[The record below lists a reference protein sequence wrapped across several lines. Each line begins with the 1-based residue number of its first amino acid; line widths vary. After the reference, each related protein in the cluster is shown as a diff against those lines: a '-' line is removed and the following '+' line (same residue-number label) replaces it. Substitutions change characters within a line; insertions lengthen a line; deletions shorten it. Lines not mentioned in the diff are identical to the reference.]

1 MLYRLFIPAIAILA
15 VLGIWKGISL
25 SRSQVQR
32 PPAPVPL
39 AEPARS
45 PYPSAIAATGIIEA
59 ARENVHVATA
69 KPGLVSKVFA
79 AVGAKVKTGDPLF
92 QIDNR
97 EALARVASLRSQLKV
112 QSAAIAEAQVALA
125 QAQDQLL
132 RVKSPDSARLLTG
145 DELSHRKFAVQ
156 SAEAALTHGLALL
169 EAAQSQ
175 LAQAETERDVLTV
188 RASRD
193 GCILRLSLREGEYAN
208 VNPPEPLMV
217 LGDVDSLQIR
227 ADVDEQ
233 NAPHIQV
240 GRAATA
246 YLKGDSSSRL
256 PLTFVRI
263 DPFVLPK
270 KSLTGESTERVD
282 TRVLQVI
289 FALQQPPGQSLY
301 VGQQVDVYIEAPA
314 PSAPSTPSTPASA
327 SPPSS

>member
-1 MLYRLFIPAIAILA
+1 MLYRFFIAALAFLAILG
-15 VLGIWKGISL
+15 VWKGISL
-25 SRSQVQR
+25 SNSQAGK
-32 PPAPVPL
+32 PPAPTPV

-45 PYPSAIAATGIIEA
+45 PYPAAIAATGIIEA
-59 ARENVHVATA
+59 SRENVHVATT

-79 AVGAKVKTGDPLF
+79 AVGSNVKTGDPLF

-97 EALARVASLRSQLKV
+97 EALARVASLRAQSKV
-112 QSAAIAEAQVALA
+112 QNATIAEAEIALA

-132 RVKSPDSARLLTG
+132 RVKSPASARLLTG

-156 SAEAALTHGLALL
+156 SAEAALAHSTALL

-175 LAQAETERDVLTV
+175 LAQAETELDVLTV

-193 GCILRLSLREGEYAN
+193 GRILRLSLREGEYAN
-208 VNPPEPLMV
+208 VNPAEPLMV
-217 LGDVDSLQIR
+217 LGDIDSFQIR

-233 NAPHIQV
+233 NAPLIQP
-240 GRAATA
+240 GSAATA
-246 YLKGDSSSRL
+246 YLKGDSAHRL

-289 FALQQPPGQSLY
+289 FNLKQLSGKSLY

-314 PSAPSTPSTPASA
+314 PA
-327 SPPSS
+327 PPSPSPSS